1 MSIEYCFLTLLLDAK
16 NMCLSQK
23 YLNSYFIACY
33 TSDNQAKV
41 KVNYQI
47 KNNFICF
54 YISPKFLFIY
64 NLKIILIFQHTY
76 TFLKTMHLKINL
88 IKILKK

>member
-23 YLNSYFIACY
+23 YLNSYFIAYY

-54 YISPKFLFIY
+54 YIALQNFYLFI
-64 NLKIILIFQHTY
+64 I
-76 TFLKTMHLKINL
+76 
-88 IKILKK
+88 